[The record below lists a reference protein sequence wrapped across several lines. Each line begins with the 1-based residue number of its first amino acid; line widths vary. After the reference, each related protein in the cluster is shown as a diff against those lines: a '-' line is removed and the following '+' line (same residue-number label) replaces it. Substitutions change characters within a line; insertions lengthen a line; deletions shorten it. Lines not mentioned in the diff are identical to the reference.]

1 MRRLR
6 QGRSGRGPEAEKLG
20 GGEAGS
26 VPAGRRVL
34 TAHRPPA
41 GYRHYLGVMIQFLLF
56 FFLFHFQK
64 LSIFHMTNSCV
75 VSTVVDSQIL
85 LYILKVYKTGVYNG
99 CICLES
105 C

>member
-1 MRRLR
+1 
-6 QGRSGRGPEAEKLG
+6 
-20 GGEAGS
+20 
-26 VPAGRRVL
+26 
-34 TAHRPPA
+34 
-41 GYRHYLGVMIQFLLF
+41 
-56 FFLFHFQK
+56 
-64 LSIFHMTNSCV
+64 MTNSCV